1 MKRILIHTLIFSPDG
16 VSTAY
21 LYNDIAL
28 RLQERGY
35 EVVVLTTTP
44 HFNIVPSQVEKQP
57 TRWKIWGF
65 CKVSRFHGMTV
76 LHVPQRKFKSTLLRL
91 LGFCYW
97 HFVSFFVGL
106 TIRHVDLILSPS
118 PPLTIGLLNL
128 WLAKLKG
135 CKVVYNVQ
143 EIYPDILK
151 LKGGIVLKFLRW
163 MEHKVYNGSDAVTTI
178 DKVFH
183 DTIVDRFEDESKL
196 HIIPNFVDTDLY
208 HEVAVQSSST
218 SEATKSITSSSRVQ
232 DTSRIGELENS
243 TSNSKPATDSKLYTL
258 NSELFPDTE
267 NIKLLYA
274 GNIGH
279 AQSWEPLIELAD
291 RTRDLNVEYIVIGEG
306 AKRGYVEEEIKKRG
320 LEKLHLLP
328 YQPRELMPAILSYS
342 DASFIFMAPEMDGDG
357 FPSKVYTIMAC
368 QRPMLILS
376 GENTP
381 IVNFL
386 KDKGCAKL
394 ITEKDFD
401 KKVDEMVEWLRGVTK
416 EELRSMGEKG
426 ITEIRK
432 HYTKE
437 IVTSQ
442 YADLVDSL
450 LNTNST
456 K

>member
-1 MKRILIHTLIFSPDG
+1 MKRVLIHSLIFSPDG

-28 RLQERGY
+28 RLQKRGY

-44 HFNIVPSQVEKQP
+44 HFNIVPEQVEKQP
-57 TRWKIWGF
+57 MCWKVWGF
-65 CKVSRFHGMTV
+65 CKVSKFNGMTV
-76 LHVPQRKFKSTLLRL
+76 LHVPQKKFKSTALRL
-91 LGFCYW
+91 FGFVYW
-97 HFVSFFVGL
+97 HIVSFFIGL

-118 PPLTIGLLNL
+118 PPLTLGFLNL
-128 WLAKLKG
+128 GLAKLKG

-151 LKGGIVLKFLRW
+151 LKGGITLKFLSW
-163 MEHKVYNGSDAVTTI
+163 MERKVYNGSDAVTTI

-183 DTIVDRFEDESKL
+183 DTIVDRFEDKSKL

-208 HEVAVQSSST
+208 RQVEFQVSGS
-218 SEATKSITSSSRVQ
+218 KVQ
-232 DTSRIGELENS
+232 D
-243 TSNSKPATDSKLYTL
+243 SNIYTLDAKLFPQTDS
-258 NSELFPDTE
+258 
-267 NIKLLYA
+267 IKLLYA

-291 RTRDLNVEYIVIGEG
+291 KTRDLNVEYVVIGEG
-306 AKRGYVEEEIKKRG
+306 AKRGYVEEEIQKRG

-342 DASFIFMAPEMDGDG
+342 DASFIFMVPEMDGDG

-368 QRPMLILS
+368 ERPMLILS

-394 ITEKDFD
+394 ITEMGFD
-401 KKVDEMVEWLRGVTK
+401 AKVNEMVNWLRGITK
-416 EELRSMGEKG
+416 EELKEMGKNG
-426 ITEIRK
+426 LAEIQTN
-432 HYTKE
+432 YTKE
-437 IVTSQ
+437 IVTGM
-442 YADLVDSL
+442 YADLVKEL
-450 LNTNST
+450 IGE
-456 K
+456 

>member
-1 MKRILIHTLIFSPDG
+1 MKKRVLIHSLIFSPDG

-44 HFNIVPSQVEKQP
+44 HFNIVPEQVEKQP
-57 TRWKIWGF
+57 MRWKVWGL
-65 CKVSRFHGMTV
+65 CKVSDFHGMRV
-76 LHVPQRKFKSTLLRL
+76 LHVPQRKFKSTALRM
-91 LGFCYW
+91 LGFVYW
-97 HFVSFFVGL
+97 HFVSFFIGL

-128 WLAKLKG
+128 WLARLKG

-151 LKGGIVLKFLRW
+151 LKGGMALKVLRW
-163 MEHKVYNGSDAVTTI
+163 MERKVYNGSDAVTTI
-178 DKVFH
+178 DKVFY
-183 DTIVDRFEDESKL
+183 DTIVGRFKEPSRL
-196 HIIPNFVDTDLY
+196 HIIPNFVDTELY
-208 HEVAVQSSST
+208 HEVSGQ
-218 SEATKSITSSSRVQ
+218 
-232 DTSRIGELENS
+232 ELENLRMRWA
-243 TSNSKPATDSKLYTL
+243 KTDLL
-258 NSELFPDTE
+258 NDTDT
-267 NIKLLYA
+267 IKLLYA

-291 RTRDLNVEYIVIGEG
+291 RTRELNVEYIVIGEG
-306 AKRGYVEEEIKKRG
+306 AKRDYVASEIEKRG

-342 DASFIFMAPEMDGDG
+342 DASFIFMAPESDTDG

-368 QRPMLILS
+368 ERPLLVLS

-394 ITEKDFD
+394 ITEQDFG
-401 KKVDEMVEWLRGVTK
+401 KKVDEMVVWLQSVTR
-416 EELRSMGEKG
+416 EELKEMGRKG
-426 ITEIRK
+426 LAEIEAK
-432 HYTKE
+432 YTKE
-437 IVTSQ
+437 KVTDM
-442 YADLVDSL
+442 YVELVGSL
-450 LNTNST
+450 LT
-456 K
+456 

>member
-1 MKRILIHTLIFSPDG
+1 MKKRVLIHSLIFSPDG

-44 HFNIVPSQVEKQP
+44 HFNIVPEQVDKQP
-57 TRWKIWGF
+57 MRWKVWGL
-65 CKVSRFHGMTV
+65 CKESNYHGMRV
-76 LHVPQRKFKSTLLRL
+76 LHVPQKKFKSTALRM
-91 LGFCYW
+91 LGFVYW
-97 HFVSFFVGL
+97 HFVSFFIGL
-106 TIRHVDLILSPS
+106 GIRHVDLILSPS

-128 WLAKLKG
+128 WLARLKG

-151 LKGGIVLKFLRW
+151 LKGGMALKVLRW
-163 MEHKVYNGSDAVTTI
+163 MERKVYNGSDAVTTI
-178 DKVFH
+178 DKVFY
-183 DTIVDRFEDESKL
+183 DTIVGRFKEPSRL
-196 HIIPNFVDTDLY
+196 HIIPNFVDTELY
-208 HEVAVQSSST
+208 HEVSDQ
-218 SEATKSITSSSRVQ
+218 
-232 DTSRIGELENS
+232 ELENLRMRWAN
-243 TSNSKPATDSKLYTL
+243 TDLSNDTDT
-258 NSELFPDTE
+258 
-267 NIKLLYA
+267 IKLLYA

-291 RTRDLNVEYIVIGEG
+291 RTRELNVEYIVIGEG
-306 AKRGYVEEEIKKRG
+306 AKRDYVASEIEKRG
-320 LEKLHLLP
+320 LKKLHLLP

-342 DASFIFMAPEMDGDG
+342 DASFIFMAPESDTDG

-368 QRPMLILS
+368 ERPLLVLS

-394 ITEKDFD
+394 ITEQDFG
-401 KKVDEMVEWLRGVTK
+401 KKVDEMVDWLGSVTR
-416 EELRSMGEKG
+416 EELKEMGRKG
-426 ITEIRK
+426 LAEIQAK
-432 HYTKE
+432 YTKE
-437 IVTSQ
+437 KVTDM
-442 YADLVDSL
+442 YVELVDTL
-450 LNTNST
+450 T

>member
-1 MKRILIHTLIFSPDG
+1 MKRVLIHTLIFSPDG

-44 HFNIVPSQVEKQP
+44 HFNIVPEQVEKQP
-57 TRWKIWGF
+57 MRWKVWGL
-65 CKVSRFHGMTV
+65 CKESNYHGMRV
-76 LHVPQRKFKSTLLRL
+76 LHVPQKKFKSTALRM
-91 LGFCYW
+91 LGFVYW
-97 HFVSFFVGL
+97 HFVSFFIGL
-106 TIRHVDLILSPS
+106 FIRHVDLILSPS

-128 WLAKLKG
+128 WLARLKG

-151 LKGGIVLKFLRW
+151 LKGGMAQKVLRW
-163 MEHKVYNGSDAVTTI
+163 MERKVYNGSDAVTTI
-178 DKVFH
+178 DKVFY
-183 DTIVDRFEDESKL
+183 DTIVGRFENSSKL
-196 HIIPNFVDTDLY
+196 HIIPNFVDTELY
-208 HEVAVQSSST
+208 HEVSGQ
-218 SEATKSITSSSRVQ
+218 
-232 DTSRIGELENS
+232 ELENLRMRWAN
-243 TSNSKPATDSKLYTL
+243 TDLSNDTDT
-258 NSELFPDTE
+258 
-267 NIKLLYA
+267 IKLLYA

-291 RTRDLNVEYIVIGEG
+291 RTRELNVEYIVIGEG
-306 AKRGYVEEEIKKRG
+306 AKRGYVESEIKRLG

-342 DASFIFMAPEMDGDG
+342 DASFIFMAPESDTDG

-368 QRPMLILS
+368 ERPLLVLS

-394 ITEKDFD
+394 ITEQNFE
-401 KKVDEMVEWLRGVTK
+401 KKVDEMVSWLSSVTREGLK
-416 EELRSMGEKG
+416 EMGRKG
-426 ITEIRK
+426 LAEIEAK
-432 HYTKE
+432 YTKE
-437 IVTSQ
+437 KVTDM
-442 YADLVDSL
+442 YVELVDTL
-450 LNTNST
+450 T

>member
-1 MKRILIHTLIFSPDG
+1 MIMKRILIHTLIFSPDG

-28 RLQERGY
+28 RLQQRGY

-44 HFNIVPSQVEKQP
+44 HFNIVPEQVEKQP
-57 TRWKIWGF
+57 MKWKVWGF
-65 CKVSRFHGMTV
+65 CKVSKFNGMTV
-76 LHVPQRKFKSTLLRL
+76 LHVPQKKFKSTILRL
-91 LGFCYW
+91 LGFVYW
-97 HFVSFFVGL
+97 HIVSFFIGL
-106 TIRHVDLILSPS
+106 TIKHVDLILSPS
-118 PPLTIGLLNL
+118 PPLTIGMLNL
-128 WLAKLKG
+128 WLGKLKG

-151 LKGGIVLKFLRW
+151 LKGGMTLKFLRW
-163 MEHKVYNGSDAVTTI
+163 MEWKVYNGSDAVTTI
-178 DKVFH
+178 DQVFH
-183 DTIVDRFEDESKL
+183 DTIVPRFKDQSKL
-196 HIIPNFVDTDLY
+196 HIIPNFVDTELY
-208 HEVAVQSSST
+208 HEVDYQFS
-218 SEATKSITSSSRVQ
+218 
-232 DTSRIGELENS
+232 SRIGELENK
-243 TSNSKPATDSKLYTL
+243 TSKDSENSKLATDSKLYTL

-267 NIKLLYA
+267 SIKLLYA

-306 AKRGYVEEEIKKRG
+306 AKRGYLVEETEKRNLANLG
-320 LEKLHLLP
+320 ILP

-368 QRPMLILS
+368 ERPMLILS

-394 ITEKDFD
+394 ITEKDFE
-401 KKVDEMVEWLRGVTK
+401 KKVTETVEWLRKVTK
-416 EELRSMGEKG
+416 EELMEMGKRG
-426 ITEIRK
+426 LTEIRSK
-432 HYTKE
+432 YTKE
-437 IVTSQ
+437 KVTNQ
-442 YADLVDSL
+442 YVELIGGLV
-450 LNTNST
+450 
-456 K
+456 

>member
-1 MKRILIHTLIFSPDG
+1 MKRVLIHSLIFSPDG

-28 RLQERGY
+28 RLQQRGY

-44 HFNIVPSQVEKQP
+44 HFNIVPEQVEKQP
-57 TRWKIWGF
+57 MKWKVRGF
-65 CKVSRFHGMTV
+65 CKVSKFNGMTV
-76 LHVPQRKFKSTLLRL
+76 LHVPQKKFKSTILRL
-91 LGFCYW
+91 LGFVYW
-97 HFVSFFVGL
+97 HIVSFFIGL
-106 TIRHVDLILSPS
+106 TIKHVDLILSPS
-118 PPLTIGLLNL
+118 PPLTIGWLNL
-128 WLAKLKG
+128 GLAKLKR

-151 LKGGIVLKFLRW
+151 LKGGFVLKFLRW
-163 MEHKVYNGSDAVTTI
+163 MEYKVYNSSDAVTTI

-183 DTIVDRFEDESKL
+183 DTIVDRFEDRSKL

-208 HEVAVQSSST
+208 HEV
-218 SEATKSITSSSRVQ
+218 EWEGMLDEK
-232 DTSRIGELENS
+232 
-243 TSNSKPATDSKLYTL
+243 
-258 NSELFPDTE
+258 LFPKNDS
-267 NIKLLYA
+267 IKLLYA

-291 RTRDLNVEYIVIGEG
+291 RTRNLNVEYIVIGEG

-368 QRPMLILS
+368 ERPMLILS

-394 ITEKDFD
+394 VTEKAFD
-401 KKVDEMVEWLRGVTK
+401 KKVKEMVEWLSNITK
-416 EELRSMGEKG
+416 EKLQDMGKKG
-426 ITEIRK
+426 LTEIEAK
-432 HYTKE
+432 YTKE
-437 IVTSQ
+437 KVTDM
-442 YADLVDSL
+442 YVDLV
-450 LNTNST
+450 NSVV

>member
-1 MKRILIHTLIFSPDG
+1 MKRVLIHTLIFSPDG

-44 HFNIVPSQVEKQP
+44 HFNIVPEQVEKQP
-57 TRWKIWGF
+57 MQWKVWGF
-65 CKVSRFHGMTV
+65 CKVSKFNGITV
-76 LHVPQRKFKSTLLRL
+76 LHVPQKKFKSTVLRL
-91 LGFCYW
+91 LGFVYW
-97 HFVSFFVGL
+97 HIVSFFIGL
-106 TIRHVDLILSPS
+106 TIKHVDLILSPS

-128 WLAKLKG
+128 WLGKLKG

-151 LKGGIVLKFLRW
+151 LKGGVVLKVLRW
-163 MEHKVYNGSDAVTTI
+163 MERKVYNGSDAVTTI
-178 DKVFH
+178 DQVFY
-183 DTIVDRFEDESKL
+183 DTIVGRFKDKSKL
-196 HIIPNFVDTDLY
+196 HIIPNFVDTELY
-208 HEVAVQSSST
+208 HEVSNQEIENLRIKWANTNLSN
-218 SEATKSITSSSRVQ
+218 
-232 DTSRIGELENS
+232 DTN
-243 TSNSKPATDSKLYTL
+243 T
-258 NSELFPDTE
+258 
-267 NIKLLYA
+267 IKLLYA

-291 RTRDLNVEYIVIGEG
+291 RTRELNVEYIVIGEG
-306 AKRGYVEEEIKKRG
+306 ARRDYVASEIEKRG
-320 LEKLHLLP
+320 LKKLHLLP

-368 QRPMLILS
+368 ERPLLVLS

-401 KKVDEMVEWLRGVTK
+401 RKVNEMVEWLHTVTK
-416 EELRSMGEKG
+416 KELSQMGKKG
-426 ITEIRK
+426 LAEIQAK
-432 HYTKE
+432 YTKE
-437 IVTSQ
+437 KVTDM
-442 YADLVDSL
+442 YVDLVDSII
-450 LNTNST
+450 

>member
-1 MKRILIHTLIFSPDG
+1 MKRVLIHSLIFSPDG

-44 HFNIVPSQVEKQP
+44 HFNIVAEQVAQQP
-57 TRWKIWGF
+57 MHWKVWGL
-65 CKVSRFHGMTV
+65 CKKSRFHGMRV
-76 LHVPQRKFKSTLLRL
+76 LHVPQKKFKSTALRL
-91 LGFCYW
+91 LGFVYW
-97 HFVSFFVGL
+97 HIVSFFIGL

-128 WLAKLKG
+128 WLARLKG

-151 LKGGIVLKFLRW
+151 LKGGVALKMLRW
-163 MEHKVYNGSDAVTTI
+163 MERKVYNGSDAVTTI
-178 DKVFH
+178 DKVFY
-183 DTIVDRFEDESKL
+183 DTIVGRFENSSKL
-196 HIIPNFVDTDLY
+196 HIIPNFVDTELY
-208 HEVAVQSSST
+208 HEIPGSRFKVQGSSLIQETNTNLSN
-218 SEATKSITSSSRVQ
+218 
-232 DTSRIGELENS
+232 DTN
-243 TSNSKPATDSKLYTL
+243 T
-258 NSELFPDTE
+258 
-267 NIKLLYA
+267 IKLLYA

-279 AQSWEPLIELAD
+279 AQSWEPLIALAE
-291 RTRDLNVEYIVIGEG
+291 RTRNMNVEYIVIGEG
-306 AKRGYVEEEIKKRG
+306 AKRDYVASEIEKRG

-342 DASFIFMAPEMDGDG
+342 DASFIFMAPESDTDG

-368 QRPMLILS
+368 ERPLLVLS

-394 ITEKDFD
+394 ITEQYFE
-401 KKVDEMVEWLRGVTK
+401 KKVNEMVEWLRTVTK
-416 EELRSMGEKG
+416 EELSQMGKKG
-426 ITEIRK
+426 LAEIRAK
-432 HYTKE
+432 YTKE
-437 IVTSQ
+437 KVTDM
-442 YADLVDSL
+442 YVDLVSRL
-450 LNTNST
+450 VG
-456 K
+456 

>member
-1 MKRILIHTLIFSPDG
+1 MKKRVLIHTLIFSPDG

-44 HFNIVPSQVEKQP
+44 HFNIVPEQVEKQ
-57 TRWKIWGF
+57 TLRWKVWGF
-65 CKVSRFHGMTV
+65 CKVSKFNGMTV
-76 LHVPQRKFKSTLLRL
+76 LHVPQKKFKSTVLRL
-91 LGFCYW
+91 LGFVYW
-97 HFVSFFVGL
+97 HIVSFFIGL
-106 TIRHVDLILSPS
+106 TIKHVDLILSPS
-118 PPLTIGLLNL
+118 PPLTVGWMNL
-128 WLAKLKG
+128 GLAKLKG

-151 LKGGIVLKFLRW
+151 LKGGFVLKFLRW

-178 DKVFH
+178 DKVFY
-183 DTIVDRFEDESKL
+183 DTIEPRFEDKSKL
-196 HIIPNFVDTDLY
+196 HIIPNFVDTGLY
-208 HEVAVQSSST
+208 RALSSLQVNSL
-218 SEATKSITSSSRVQ
+218 
-232 DTSRIGELENS
+232 LEPKLFPN
-243 TSNSKPATDSKLYTL
+243 TDS
-258 NSELFPDTE
+258 
-267 NIKLLYA
+267 IKLLYA

-291 RTRDLNVEYIVIGEG
+291 KTRDLNVEYIVIGEG
-306 AKRGYVEEEIKKRG
+306 AKRGYVEEEISKRG
-320 LEKLHLLP
+320 LDKLHLLP

-342 DASFIFMAPEMDGDG
+342 DASFIFMAPENDGDG

-368 QRPMLILS
+368 ERPLLVAS

-401 KKVDEMVEWLRGVTK
+401 KKVNEMVEWLRTVTK
-416 EELRSMGEKG
+416 EDLSQMGKKG
-426 ITEIRK
+426 LAEIRAK
-432 HYTKE
+432 YTKE
-437 IVTSQ
+437 KVTDM
-442 YADLVDSL
+442 YVDLVDGL
-450 LNTNST
+450 L